1 MDKAEKSD
9 EIEQASLHSRTSETV
24 NTPGASSES
33 SAENHS
39 ARKPPPARKGI
50 PRLIAAAGYSAAG
63 LKAAFE
69 QEEAVRMEVAAFVV
83 MAPLALWLGQSDV
96 ERVLLIG
103 SLVLV
108 ILVELLN
115 TAIENAVDRVG
126 SDYHELSRVAKDIGS
141 AAVMIAM
148 LLVLFTWAVLL
159 IPG

>member
-1 MDKAEKSD
+1 MYKAEKSD
-9 EIEQASLHSRTSETV
+9 KMANSGGQDERT
-24 NTPGASSES
+24 
-33 SAENHS
+33 
-39 ARKPPPARKGI
+39 PPARKTGI

-63 LKAAFE
+63 LRAAFE
-69 QEEAVRMEVAAFVV
+69 QEEAIRMEVAAFVV
-83 MAPLALWLGQSDV
+83 LAPLALWLGNSDV

-103 SLVLV
+103 SVVVV

-148 LLVLFTWAVLL
+148 LLVLFTWSVLL
-159 IPG
+159 MPG

>member
-1 MDKAEKSD
+1 MTSYKAEDS
-9 EIEQASLHSRTSETV
+9 EVSEASKEKYQDDADSTD
-24 NTPGASSES
+24 NKQ
-33 SAENHS
+33 SALQ
-39 ARKPPPARKGI
+39 PPATKKGI
-50 PRLIAAAGYSAAG
+50 PRLIAAAGYSIAG
-63 LKAAFE
+63 LRAAFE
-69 QEEAVRMEVAAFVV
+69 QEEAIRMEVAAFVV
-83 MAPLALWLGQSDV
+83 MAPLALWLGQTDV
-96 ERVLLIG
+96 EKVLLIG

-148 LLVLFTWAVLL
+148 LLVLFTWSVLL

>member
-1 MDKAEKSD
+1 MYKAEKSD
-9 EIEQASLHSRTSETV
+9 EIDS
-24 NTPGASSES
+24 SSEKG
-33 SAENHS
+33 E
-39 ARKPPPARKGI
+39 RTPPAPKTGI
-50 PRLIAAAGYSAAG
+50 PRLVAAARYSVAG
-63 LKAAFE
+63 LRAAFE

-83 MAPLALWLGQSDV
+83 LAPLALWLGNTDV

-103 SLVLV
+103 SVVLV

-141 AAVMIAM
+141 AAVMITM
-148 LLVLFTWAVLL
+148 LLVLFTWSVLL